1 MNETLACNHETEA
14 HHRKKQ
20 AGDNQIL
27 TFAPKHMHSNV
38 TEQDQLLSSTVEK
51 HDIHMLMC
59 FNFSIRGLQERNY
72 MVDVNSR
79 TSELR
84 SKEKH

>member
-1 MNETLACNHETEA
+1 MKHSPVTMKDMKRNLTKA
-14 HHRKKQ
+14 HRKKQ

-59 FNFSIRGLQERNY
+59 FNP
-72 MVDVNSR
+72 
-79 TSELR
+79 R
-84 SKEKH
+84 SAGKKLHGWC